1 MGMLNNLT
9 DNVFPVIR
17 KAVTPKRGTA
27 NIPPETTP
35 KAVGGNIELLRK
47 ELRDLENQQDKNP
60 SHELLVR
67 ILRTEDRLR
76 EALLNAGEKL
86 LIMGS
91 GGLKAKRF
99 FHGTPSKNIIK
110 KFDIDRD
117 ASPNSLGGHGAIWVA
132 PQHYHAKQYGDRVY
146 ETNLKANRLFN
157 TAKNKEDRDLF
168 EGWVRE
174 RVDKGED
181 VPIFGKEVKNGY
193 APGDDQYFVNA
204 SLGDFTERRSDKS
217 YFPAW
222 ENNDWLVDKVKSTG
236 KYDGLIVSS
245 QNGELDIGVFSPE
258 QVIVKGYFKKNGDL
272 KKVSLPNPSRP
283 PEGGGRSIK
292 SFLPAAAITGGM
304 LSSSFISPE
313 RASAE
318 LPPSLSSDPAGFG
331 GGMLN
336 QGQGIPLKDTITK
349 MGVAAPVGA
358 VLADQLMDRRALEN
372 RYEGGGLREPLVDP
386 TTLMAG
392 PARWGGGLM
401 NMGVDSVMKYLMGQ

>member
-1 MGMLNNLT
+1 MLNNLT

-17 KAVTPKRGTA
+17 KAVTPKKGTA

-35 KAVGGNIELLRK
+35 KAVGGKYSDSSKIIARPIQDVGIKYGDELPPNVYLHGSK
-47 ELRDLENQQDKNP
+47 EVTGDIDNFSISSKPYGTLYLTREWRIANNYAHTGETGERIKAVEINPKADIIDLSKEQDRNRLADLLFEPSQVKSKKDLADSYRDLSFHEIGLSEQPEYGNILYDEN
-60 SHELLVR
+60 
-67 ILRTEDRLR
+67 I
-76 EALLNAGEKL
+76 
-86 LIMGS
+86 
-91 GGLKAKRF
+91 
-99 FHGTPSKNIIK
+99 
-110 KFDIDRD
+110 
-117 ASPNSLGGHGAIWVA
+117 GAI
-132 PQHYHAKQYGDRVY
+132 KDTFG
-146 ETNLKANRLFN
+146 NL
-157 TAKNKEDRDLF
+157 
-168 EGWVRE
+168 
-174 RVDKGED
+174 D
-181 VPIFGKEVKNGY
+181 VVSDY
-193 APGDDQYFVNA
+193 AIKTYNPD
-204 SLGDFTERRSDKS
+204 
-217 YFPAW
+217 
-222 ENNDWLVDKVKSTG
+222 
-236 KYDGLIVSS
+236 
-245 QNGELDIGVFSPE
+245 
-258 QVIVKGYFKKNGDL
+258 
-272 KKVSLPNPSRP
+272 LPNPSRP
-283 PEGGGRSIK
+283 PEVGGRSIK